1 MRTKELA
8 VKLNKIRYAE
18 MSDHELQTHFDCASK
33 NIRAFRNTQ
42 WSFSENGKMIRMRSL
57 PFIIHEMRNRGML

>member
-57 PFIIHEMRNRGML
+57 PFIVHEMRNRGML